1 MEMTWPEAI
10 IKAYDE
16 NASGENAIHLNCFK
30 RLLRP
35 RFSKPSW
42 RSMSNMPVDF
52 LLSNPFDICLD
63 KCARLVLYKYYRLF
77 TSNIQKILLYFS
89 RYTVSWLFNTLLKT
103 LDIAGRS
110 ETGL

>member
-35 RFSKPSW
+35 RFLKP
-42 RSMSNMPVDF
+42 F
-52 LLSNPFDICLD
+52 
-63 KCARLVLYKYYRLF
+63 
-77 TSNIQKILLYFS
+77 
-89 RYTVSWLFNTLLKT
+89 
-103 LDIAGRS
+103 
-110 ETGL
+110 